1 MTTLT
6 HTFLASPPP
15 TPVALAGPSPREPW
29 APAPESNPTTTLAER
44 RVR

>member
-1 MTTLT
+1 MSALT
-6 HTFLASPPP
+6 YNLLAKHQP

-29 APAPESNPTTTLAER
+29 APAPGSNLTTLAER